1 MSSTQFE
8 IKDSTQGPWTLD
20 LGILMIPEALE
31 LKRYTGLG
39 PRQWIDALGEDDPL
53 AVRFAFYI
61 ARKRAGED
69 AIAFG
74 DVDVNLFD
82 MSLTQIPDEAEAVNP
97 DLGVTEDNA
106 DVVPTGPE
114 TDPTEPEQT

>member
-1 MSSTQFE
+1 MSTQFE

-20 LGILMIPEALE
+20 LGVLMIPEALE

-53 AVRFAFYI
+53 AVRFAFYL
-61 ARKRAGED
+61 ASMRAGETD
-69 AIAFG
+69 VVFA

-82 MSLTQIPDEAEAVNP
+82 MSLTQIPDEAEQVNA
-97 DLGVTEDNA
+97 DLGVTEANA
-106 DVVPTGPE
+106 DVVPTGPATE
-114 TDPTEPEQT
+114 STGQDPA